1 MKIQLHIPTETFGF
15 IGVEYETSG
24 DISYAEAAREYKLFA
39 DAFNV
44 GEGLPDK
51 DFDEFIQ
58 NIIEEKPSHIETLEK
73 LSEEQRK
80 FMKVVDRAMNRINYK
95 LRKETQSQDDHIKS
109 IN

>member
-1 MKIQLHIPTETFGF
+1 MKTTFR
-15 IGVEYETSG
+15 VPLNEP
-24 DISYAEAAREYKLFA
+24 YAYIEMESDEESFEGALTKHQDMMSLIKGGA
-39 DAFNV
+39 
-44 GEGLPDK
+44 GLPDK

-80 FMKVVDRAMNRINYK
+80 YMKVVDRAMNRINYK
-95 LRKETQSQDDHIKS
+95 LRKETASQDDHIKS